1 MGKRHGPPCK
11 LWQESACD
19 ERAKAKEG
27 KGNVIP
33 PTLQLEADVFPTESE
48 PFSKNDSL
56 FASLKRRFAS
66 DEELARLLQNGNAD
80 ALTVLFKRHS
90 PLLFGIAR
98 RILRNDAEAEDTVQQ
113 IFLDVYRSI
122 QQFNAEKG
130 SFKTWLLMFA
140 YQRVFNS
147 RRTQLA
153 TRFFDT
159 DPFDGE
165 GVPKLLPASGR
176 SSGAENR
183 ILVEQVLRTLQP
195 HQRRTLELTYYEGL
209 TAEEISARTGESV
222 RVVRHNLYRSLERLR
237 KAFCE
242 RQPGPADERKTR

>member
-1 MGKRHGPPCK
+1 M
-11 LWQESACD
+11 
-19 ERAKAKEG
+19 
-27 KGNVIP
+27 IP
-33 PTLQLEADVFPTESE
+33 PTLQLDADVFPADSNA
-48 PFSKNDSL
+48 FSKNDSI

-66 DEELARLLQNGNAD
+66 DEEVAKLLQSGDAD

-122 QQFNAEKG
+122 QQFDAEKG
-130 SFKTWLLMFA
+130 TFKTWLLMFT

-159 DPFDGE
+159 DPFCGE
-165 GVPKLLPASGR
+165 DLPKLPPASER
-176 SSGAENR
+176 SSGAENK
-183 ILVEQVLRTLQP
+183 ILAEQILRTLQP

-242 RQPGPADERKTR
+242 RQPDRTGGRKAR

>member
-1 MGKRHGPPCK
+1 MGKKNDPPCK
-11 LWQESACD
+11 LWQESACN
-19 ERAKAKEG
+19 ERAKAKKG
-27 KGNVIP
+27 KGNMIP
-33 PTLQLEADVFPTESE
+33 PTLQLDADIFPAESK

-56 FASLKRRFAS
+56 FAFLKQRFSS
-66 DEELARLLQNGNAD
+66 DEELARQIQRGNAD
-80 ALTVLFKRHS
+80 ALAVLFKRHS

-122 QQFNAEKG
+122 QQFDAEKG
-130 SFKTWLLMFA
+130 TFKTWLLMFT

-165 GVPKLLPASGR
+165 DVPRLPAACGR
-176 SSGAENR
+176 GSVAENK

-242 RQPGPADERKTR
+242 GHPYRAGERKTR

>member
-1 MGKRHGPPCK
+1 M
-11 LWQESACD
+11 
-19 ERAKAKEG
+19 
-27 KGNVIP
+27 IP
-33 PTLQLEADVFPTESE
+33 PALQLDAEILAVENKA
-48 PFSKNDSL
+48 FSKSDSL
-56 FASLKRRFAS
+56 FAIFKQRFSS
-66 DEELARLLQNGNAD
+66 DEELARQLQNGNAD
-80 ALTVLFKRHS
+80 ALTFLFKRHS

-98 RILRNDAEAEDTVQQ
+98 RILRNDAEAEDAVQQ

-122 QQFNAEKG
+122 RQFNAEKG
-130 SFKTWLLMFA
+130 PFKTWLLMFT

-165 GVPKLLPASGR
+165 VVPKLAVVNER
-176 SSGAENR
+176 DSSPENR
-183 ILVEQVLRTLQP
+183 ILIEQVLRTLQP

-242 RQPGPADERKTR
+242 CPTERADERKTR

>member
-1 MGKRHGPPCK
+1 M
-11 LWQESACD
+11 
-19 ERAKAKEG
+19 
-27 KGNVIP
+27 IP
-33 PTLQLEADVFPTESE
+33 PTLQLDVDVFPAETKSL
-48 PFSKNDSL
+48 SKNDSL
-56 FASLKRRFAS
+56 FAFFKQRFSS
-66 DEELARLLQNGNAD
+66 DEELARQLQSGNAD

-122 QQFNAEKG
+122 QQFDAEKG
-130 SFKTWLLMFA
+130 PFKTWLLMFT

-159 DPFDGE
+159 APFDGE
-165 GVPKLLPASGR
+165 DVPNLPRAVRR
-176 SSGAENR
+176 SSSAENR

-195 HQRRTLELTYYEGL
+195 HQRRTLEFTYYEGL
-209 TAEEISARTGESV
+209 TAEEISSRTGESV

-242 RQPGPADERKTR
+242 RQSGRASERNIR